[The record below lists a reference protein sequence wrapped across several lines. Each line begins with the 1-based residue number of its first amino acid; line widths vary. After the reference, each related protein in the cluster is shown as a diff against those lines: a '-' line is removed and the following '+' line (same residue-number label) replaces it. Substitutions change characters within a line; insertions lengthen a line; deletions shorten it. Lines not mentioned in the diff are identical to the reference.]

1 MSIRSVLRYLFMIT
15 ALLAATTA
23 AAAQAEPAA
32 PAAVRVRVAHLAPFA
47 GSDSATIAVH
57 VDGAAVGGMMAY
69 GGHTDYIGLAGGEGD
84 HLIEVLR
91 DGAAVLSE
99 THTLVD
105 GDASI
110 VVVGDDDILPLA
122 LLVIDENV
130 ADPGVGRA
138 SLRITHAAILGA
150 TIDDTKVDVCSQAGE
165 IFNGSAAGL
174 RYLRTTTARLLHDGD
189 YDLKITRT
197 DAAGD
202 CAGPIAID
210 PPVLT
215 LAEGTKTNLFL
226 VGDGHNRALAVFT
239 FANGLIGD
247 DGPLP
252 ASGKLYLP
260 VLAASS

>member
-1 MSIRSVLRYLFMIT
+1 MSIRSVLRCLFVGVALIALT
-15 ALLAATTA
+15 AT

-57 VDGAAVGGMMAY
+57 IDGAAVGGTMAY
-69 GGHTDYIGLAGGEGD
+69 GSHTDYVAIAGGAGD

-91 DGAAVLSE
+91 DGEVVISE
-99 THTLVD
+99 TYTLAD
-105 GDASI
+105 GDTSV
-110 VVVGDDDILPLA
+110 VVVGDDNVVPLD
-122 LLVIDENV
+122 LLVLAENV
-130 ADPGVGRA
+130 DEPGVGHA
-138 SLRITHAAILGA
+138 GLRITHAAVLGA
-150 TIDDTKVDVCSQAGE
+150 TIDDTKVDVCSQTGE
-165 IFNGSAAGL
+165 LFNGSAAGL
-174 RYLRTTTARLLHDGD
+174 RYLRTTSNRLLPIGD

-239 FANGLIGD
+239 FADGLIGD
-247 DGPLP
+247 DGPP
-252 ASGKLYLP
+252 PSSGTLYLP